1 MRGLKKILVAEDDQG
16 TRRGWV
22 ELITAWGYSV
32 DAAEDGIRALEQI
45 ERFEPH
51 ILMLDLKLPR
61 MHGLEVLASLRE
73 RNFALTTIVISG
85 EGEIPDAVK
94 AMKLGAYDYLQK
106 PVDLSRLKVLLH
118 NLSEHIDVS
127 VENRHLRHRLMQAGE
142 LGPLIGNSQA
152 MRGVLET
159 IEQIAPSNAPAILTG
174 ESGCGK
180 EIAARTIHEL
190 SSRRSGAYIAV
201 NCAALPETLMESELF
216 GHERGAFTGADT
228 RREGCFEMAR
238 GGTLLLDEISEMK
251 VELQAK
257 LLRVLEEH
265 KMRRLGGTVEV
276 PLDVRVLAA
285 SNRDLG
291 AAIRDGKFRQDLFF
305 RLSVFSIE
313 IPPLRRRL
321 DDLAGLISHFIRLFA
336 RTDRCPI
343 TGVDSDCM
351 AALKAHS
358 WPGNVREL
366 RNVVQR
372 AAVVARGP
380 LITIDDLPP
389 EVLGRKRSEGDVAI
403 RLGVS
408 LDEAERELI
417 LRTLDSV
424 NGNKVRAAEILGVS
438 LKTLYNRLGKYRA
451 NEHSDNGKRLRI

>member
-1 MRGLKKILVAEDDQG
+1 MRGLKKILVAEDDPS

-22 ELITAWGYSV
+22 ELIGAWGYAVES
-32 DAAEDGIRALEQI
+32 AEDGERALELV

-61 MHGLEVLASLRE
+61 KDGLEVLAHLRE
-73 RNFALTTIVISG
+73 RNVSLTTIVISG

-106 PVDLSRLKVLLH
+106 PVDLPRLKLLLH
-118 NLSEHIDVS
+118 NLSEHIEVS
-127 VENRHLRHRLMQAGE
+127 YENRRLRHRLMQAGE
-142 LGPLIGNSQA
+142 LGPLIGNSAA
-152 MRGVLET
+152 MRSVLAA
-159 IEQIAPSNAPAILTG
+159 IEQIAPSSAPAIITG
-174 ESGCGK
+174 ESGSGK

-190 SSRRSGAYIAV
+190 SSRRGGTYIGV

-228 RREGCFEMAR
+228 RREGCFELAR

-257 LLRVLEEH
+257 LLRVLEDQ
-265 KMRRLGGTVEV
+265 KLRRLGGTAEV

-285 SNRDLG
+285 SNRDLTG
-291 AAIRDGKFRQDLFF
+291 AMREGKFRQDLFF
-305 RLSVFSIE
+305 RLNVFSIE
-313 IPPLRRRL
+313 IPPLRDRV
-321 DDLAGLISHFIRLFA
+321 DDLPALISHFIRLFA
-336 RTDRCPI
+336 RTDHRAI
-343 TGVDSDCM
+343 TGVDGDCLEI
-351 AALKAHS
+351 LKSHS

-366 RNVVQR
+366 RNVIQR
-372 AAVVARGP
+372 AMVVAAGP
-380 LITIDDLPP
+380 LITIEDLPP
-389 EVLGRKRSEGDVAI
+389 EVLRRRRSEGDVEI

-408 LDEAERELI
+408 LDEAEKELI

-424 NGNKVRAAEILGVS
+424 NGNKVRASEILGVS

-451 NEHSDNGKRLRI
+451 HEHADECE